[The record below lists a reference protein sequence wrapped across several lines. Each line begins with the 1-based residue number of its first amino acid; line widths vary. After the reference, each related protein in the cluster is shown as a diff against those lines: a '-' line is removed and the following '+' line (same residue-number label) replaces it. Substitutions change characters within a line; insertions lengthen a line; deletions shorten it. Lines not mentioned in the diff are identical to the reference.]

1 MNIKTFK
8 MDLSTSKKELIDW
21 VSNLEDESTIL
32 ILEGIKRNTTFNFDE
47 EFKKGIPL
55 EEFRDEML
63 KRVRN
68 YPWKK
73 NGTISE

>member
-1 MNIKTFK
+1 MNTTAVKQEI
-8 MDLSTSKKELIDW
+8 IDW
-21 VSNLEDESTIL
+21 ISTLEDESLLMT
-32 ILEGIKRNTTFNFDE
+32 LEGIKRNATFNFDE

-55 EEFRDEML
+55 EEFKEEML

-73 NGTISE
+73 NGTIS

>member
-1 MNIKTFK
+1 MNTITAKQ
-8 MDLSTSKKELIDW
+8 EIIDW
-21 VSNLEDESTIL
+21 ISTLEDESIL
-32 ILEGIKRNTTFNFDE
+32 MTLEGIKRNATFNFEE

-55 EEFRDEML
+55 EEFRAEML

>member
-1 MNIKTFK
+1 MEK
-8 MDLSTSKKELIDW
+8 SAVKKEIIDW
-21 VSNLEDESTIL
+21 ISTLEDESTL
-32 ILEGIKRNTTFNFDE
+32 MILEGVKRNATFNFE
-47 EFKKGIPL
+47 EEWKKGISL

-73 NGTISE
+73 NGTVSE

>member
-1 MNIKTFK
+1 

-32 ILEGIKRNTTFNFDE
+32 ILEGIKRNATFNFDE

-55 EEFRDEML
+55 EEARERSLKKIREM
-63 KRVRN
+63 
-68 YPWKK
+68 WKK
-73 NGTISE
+73 SS

>member
-1 MNIKTFK
+1 MNTTTAKQ
-8 MDLSTSKKELIDW
+8 ELIDW
-21 VSNLEDESTIL
+21 ISTLEDESIL
-32 ILEGIKRNTTFNFDE
+32 MTLEGIKRNATFNFEE

-55 EEFRDEML
+55 EEFRAEML

-68 YPWKK
+68 YPLKK

>member
-1 MNIKTFK
+1 MEKIAVKQ
-8 MDLSTSKKELIDW
+8 EIIDW
-21 VSNLEDESTIL
+21 VSTLEDESTLL
-32 ILEGIKRNTTFNFDE
+32 ILEGVKRNATFNFDE

-55 EEFRDEML
+55 EEFRNEMI

>member
-1 MNIKTFK
+1 MSTE
-8 MDLSTSKKELIDW
+8 TSKKEIIDW
-21 VSNLEDESTIL
+21 ISTLEDESTLMIL
-32 ILEGIKRNTTFNFDE
+32 MGVKRDATFNFEE

-55 EEFRDEML
+55 DEFRDEMI

>member
-1 MNIKTFK
+1 MLNLPKMNTIATR
-8 MDLSTSKKELIDW
+8 KEIIDW
-21 VSNLEDESTIL
+21 VSTLEDESTL
-32 ILEGIKRNTTFNFDE
+32 MILEGVKRNATFNFDE

-73 NGTISE
+73 NGTVSE

>member
-1 MNIKTFK
+1 METTITQKQ
-8 MDLSTSKKELIDW
+8 ELIDW
-21 VSNLEDESTIL
+21 ISSLEDTETLL
-32 ILEGIKRNTTFNFDE
+32 ILQGIKYQTTFNFDE

-55 EEFRDEML
+55 EEFKTEML

-73 NGTISE
+73 NGTISK

>member
-1 MNIKTFK
+1 MEK
-8 MDLSTSKKELIDW
+8 SAVKKEIIEW
-21 VSNLEDESTIL
+21 VSKLEDESTL
-32 ILEGIKRNTTFNFDE
+32 MILEGLMRNATFNFEE

-55 EEFRDEML
+55 EEFRNEMI

-73 NGTISE
+73 NGTVSE

>member
-1 MNIKTFK
+1 MNTTTAKQ
-8 MDLSTSKKELIDW
+8 ELIDW
-21 VSNLEDESTIL
+21 ISTLEDESIL
-32 ILEGIKRNTTFNFDE
+32 MTLEGIKRNATFNFEE

-55 EEFRDEML
+55 EEFRAEML

>member
-1 MNIKTFK
+1 
-8 MDLSTSKKELIDW
+8 MDKSAVKEEIIDW
-21 VSNLEDESTIL
+21 ISTLEDESTL
-32 ILEGIKRNTTFNFDE
+32 MILEGVKRNATFNFDE

-55 EEFRDEML
+55 EEFRDEMI

-73 NGTISE
+73 NGTVSE

>member
-1 MNIKTFK
+1 MEK
-8 MDLSTSKKELIDW
+8 SAVKKEIIEW
-21 VSNLEDESTIL
+21 VSTLDDESTL
-32 ILEGIKRNTTFNFDE
+32 MILEGIKRTATFNFDE

-55 EEFRDEML
+55 EEFRSEMI

-73 NGTISE
+73 NGTVSE